1 LLRRFRGKQGD
12 VSFLM
17 VVASILDPRF
27 KISLIRFCFKKLYP
41 SDEIENQIEEV
52 KSKVKMIFEKYKNDY
67 VAFSN
72 LSGSSNS
79 VGVDTTLDNI
89 HPENDYFSFVIE
101 NQTEESPKSILEV
114 YLEEKVLVVGK
125 GETFDV
131 LE

>member
-1 LLRRFRGKQGD
+1 
-12 VSFLM
+12 M